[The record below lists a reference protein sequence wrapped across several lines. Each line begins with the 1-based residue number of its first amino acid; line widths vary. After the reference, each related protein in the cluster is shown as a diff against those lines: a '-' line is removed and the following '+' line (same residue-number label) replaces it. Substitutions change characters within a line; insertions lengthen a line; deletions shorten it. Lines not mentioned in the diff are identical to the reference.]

1 MADIEGADIGGIGRN
16 GRVPKRRVAVLIS
29 GGGSNLQALL
39 DAATAPDYPA
49 EIALVVSNV
58 AGVHG
63 LDRATK
69 AQVPTVTLPHGF
81 RRPRGLRG
89 GNRGKSGQQR
99 HRPDLPGRFHAHPD
113 RRFRTRLGRPYA

>member
-1 MADIEGADIGGIGRN
+1 MADIEGADIEGVGRN

-39 DAATAPDYPA
+39 DAAKAPDYPA

-69 AQVPTVTLPHGF
+69 AQVPTVTYRTGISTTARPS
-81 RRPRGLRG
+81 RRQSRKIWPATP
-89 GNRGKSGQQR
+89 S
-99 HRPDLPGRFHAHPD
+99 
-113 RRFRTRLGRPYA
+113 T